1 VGGAVVVMRRV
12 ETGEQHVGEV
22 PLKMFQG
29 SRFKDKDYLDRALEI
44 VQHGIEALNVGKDE
58 PVHICRGY
66 ILSKAREVLEAT
78 EYNVVHTKI
87 EGRTQELAESEFI
100 SSLVRLGVGD
110 REEVARMRSFNAFL
124 DWVHED
130 LEVREAFVKTGWKAW
145 PRLREDRG

>member
-1 VGGAVVVMRRV
+1 MVMRRV

-66 ILSKAREVLEAT
+66 ILSKAREVLEASG
-78 EYNVVHTKI
+78 YNVVHTKI
-87 EGRTQELAESEFI
+87 EGRTQELAESEYI
-100 SSLVRLGVGD
+100 SSLVLLGVGD

-130 LEVREAFVKTGWKAW
+130 LEVRESFVKTGWKAW

>member
-1 VGGAVVVMRRV
+1 MVMRRV

-22 PLKMFQG
+22 PLEMFQG
-29 SRFKDKDYLDRALEI
+29 NRFKDKDYLDRALEI
-44 VQHGIEALNVGKDE
+44 VQDGIEALNVGKDE

-66 ILSKAREVLEAT
+66 ILSKAREVLEASG
-78 EYNVVHTKI
+78 YNVAHTKI

-110 REEVARMRSFNAFL
+110 KEEIARMRSFNAFL

-130 LEVREAFVKTGWKAW
+130 LEERESFVKTGWKAW
-145 PRLREDRG
+145 VRLRADRG

>member
-1 VGGAVVVMRRV
+1 MMRRV

-22 PLKMFQG
+22 PLEMFQG

-44 VQHGIEALNVGKDE
+44 VQDGIEALNVGKGE

-66 ILSKAREVLEAT
+66 ILSKAREVLEASG
-78 EYNVVHTKI
+78 YNVVHTKI

-100 SSLVRLGVGD
+100 SSLVRLDVGGK
-110 REEVARMRSFNAFL
+110 EEVARMRSFNAFL

-130 LEVREAFVKTGWKAW
+130 LEVRESFVKTGWKAW
-145 PRLREDRG
+145 PRLRADRG

>member
-1 VGGAVVVMRRV
+1 MVMRRV

-66 ILSKAREVLEAT
+66 ILSKAREVLEASG
-78 EYNVVHTKI
+78 YNVVHTKI
-87 EGRTQELAESEFI
+87 EGRTQELAESEYI
-100 SSLVRLGVGD
+100 SSLVLLGVGD

-145 PRLREDRG
+145 PRLRADRG

>member
-1 VGGAVVVMRRV
+1 MMRRV

-22 PLKMFQG
+22 PLEMFQG

-44 VQHGIEALNVGKDE
+44 VQDGIEALNVGKGE

-66 ILSKAREVLEAT
+66 ILSKAREVLEASG
-78 EYNVVHTKI
+78 YNIVHTKI

-110 REEVARMRSFNAFL
+110 KEEVARMRSFNAFL

-130 LEVREAFVKTGWKAW
+130 LEVRESFVKTGWKAW
-145 PRLREDRG
+145 PRLRADRG

>member
-1 VGGAVVVMRRV
+1 MVMRRV

-22 PLKMFQG
+22 PLKMFKG

-100 SSLVRLGVGD
+100 SSLVRFGVGD

-145 PRLREDRG
+145 PRLRADRG

>member
-1 VGGAVVVMRRV
+1 MVMRRV

-22 PLKMFQG
+22 PLEMFQG
-29 SRFKDKDYLDRALEI
+29 SRFKDKNYLDRALEI
-44 VQHGIEALNVGKDE
+44 VQDGIKALNVGKDE

-87 EGRTQELAESEFI
+87 EGRTQELAESEYI
-100 SSLVRLGVGD
+100 SSLVRLGVGEK
-110 REEVARMRSFNAFL
+110 EEVARMRSFNAFL

-130 LEVREAFVKTGWKAW
+130 LKVREAFVKTGWKAW
-145 PRLREDRG
+145 ARLRADRG

>member
-1 VGGAVVVMRRV
+1 MVMRRV

-22 PLKMFQG
+22 PLDMFQG
-29 SRFKDKDYLDRALEI
+29 SRFKDKDYLDRTLEI
-44 VQHGIEALNVGKDE
+44 VQNGIKALNVGKDE

-87 EGRTQELAESEFI
+87 EGRTQELAESEYI
-100 SSLVRLGVGD
+100 SSLVRLGVGEK
-110 REEVARMRSFNAFL
+110 EEVARMRSFNAFL

-130 LEVREAFVKTGWKAW
+130 LKVREAFVKTGWKAW
-145 PRLREDRG
+145 PRLRADRG